1 MSFNLDKNFRLQ
13 LSLLLL
19 CILLSTFTI
28 PTQAQPFAEDHRV
41 FLPLITVSDSS
52 AGGNHQPNA
61 QELEL
66 AKLIKEHPN
75 QMRVVMNYDP
85 ILSKVARERALDMGT
100 RDYFG
105 HVNPDGH
112 GPNYLVQQ
120 AGYILPSFYDQ
131 SKKANNIESI
141 YAGSPDPERAMDVW
155 LGSDGHHNHILGQHS
170 FYAEQTDYGIGY
182 AYVPGSRYGH
192 YWVVITARH

>member
-1 MSFNLDKNFRLQ
+1 MSFIPTKKIRL
-13 LSLLLL
+13 SIS
-19 CILLSTFTI
+19 ILLISFLLTTFTI
-28 PTQAQPFAEDHRV
+28 PGEAQADNMDYQV
-41 FLPLITVSDSS
+41 FLPLITY
-52 AGGNHQPNA
+52 AKCLTNE
-61 QELEL
+61 QEEAL
-66 AKLIKEHPN
+66 ANLIKTHPN
-75 QMRVVMNYDP
+75 QQRIVMNCDP
-85 ILSKVARERALDMGT
+85 ILAQVAHERALDMGT
-100 RDYFG
+100 RNYFN